1 MRLEITLEGKESLTL
16 PLHYNGVLQAFVY
29 RLLGDIAQK
38 IHDEGFGE
46 YRRFKMFV
54 FSELFGETEKVTG
67 REIKFRSPVKFYLA
81 SPYSFVIHAIFDT
94 LLRKYPPPRLR
105 EFHVS
110 SVNIQEFHPG
120 SETLTVRT
128 LSPITAYQTFRDSE
142 GKNKTMYFSPAEWEF
157 VDLLEKNLRRKY
169 KILHNEEY
177 DGNLDIRP
185 LKSDCLRDYRL
196 IIYKKTLIKAWHGEF
211 QIKAS
216 PDMLKVALYSGL
228 GPKNSQGFGMLKEI

>member
-1 MRLEITLEGKESLTL
+1 MRLEITLEGKGTLKL
-16 PLHYNGVLQAFVY
+16 PLYYNAILQAFVY

-54 FSELFGETEKVTG
+54 FSELFGETERVTG
-67 REIKFRSPVKFYLA
+67 REVEFRSPVKFYLA
-81 SPYSFVIHAIFDT
+81 SPYSFVIHSIFDT
-94 LLRKYPPPRLR
+94 LLRKYPPPQLKD
-105 EFHVS
+105 FHVS

-120 SETLTVRT
+120 GDLLTVRT

-157 VDLLEKNLRRKY
+157 QDLLEKNLRRKY
-169 KILHNEEY
+169 KIIHGEDY
-177 DGNLDIRP
+177 DGNLDIQP

-196 IIYKKTLIKAWHGEF
+196 VIYKKTLIKAWHGEF
-211 QIKAS
+211 RIKAS
-216 PDMLKVALYSGL
+216 PDMLKIALYAGL
-228 GPKNSQGFGMLKEI
+228 GPKNSQGFGMIREV